1 MKDFYIDHNPE
12 NGYHLRIFGHNP
24 VIDESLRSAVMVSL
38 FTDRRLMPTDPRPAN
53 MDEELDGYAGGYW
66 GDDYPSDLEPSIQA
80 RPHGSLLW
88 VLKRAKQ
95 IEETRELAE
104 IYCKQALQWL
114 IETQR
119 ATLINI
125 EAWWHKPEMLA
136 ISLRLSLPDG
146 TVWENQI
153 YQGIA
158 NG

>member
-1 MKDFYIDHNPE
+1 MIDFYVDHNQE
-12 NGYHLRIFGHNP
+12 NGYHLRIFGNNP
-24 VIDESLRSAVMVSL
+24 VIDSTLRTAVITSLL
-38 FTDRRLMPTDPRPAN
+38 TDRRLMPSDPRPTN
-53 MDEELDGYAGGYW
+53 MDTDLDGYTGGYW
-66 GDDYPSDLEPSIQA
+66 GDDYPSDLEPGVQA

-114 IETQR
+114 VETKR

-125 EAWWHKPEMLA
+125 DAWWHKPEMLA
-136 ISLRLSLPDG
+136 ISIQITLPEG

-153 YQGIA
+153 YQGIG